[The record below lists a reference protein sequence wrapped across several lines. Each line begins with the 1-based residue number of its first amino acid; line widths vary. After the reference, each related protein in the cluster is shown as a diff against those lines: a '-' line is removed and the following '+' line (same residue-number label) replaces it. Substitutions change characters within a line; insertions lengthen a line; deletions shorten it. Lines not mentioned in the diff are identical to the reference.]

1 MDDMHE
7 IKDLLR
13 EIRDIQKAHF
23 ARYEEFTQAVL
34 DRQQASAEDV
44 QRGREEQRRY
54 REEMRHVVKESQQRV
69 RALQTSRWVFLAI
82 AIAVA
87 VLTVG
92 GVMIAFVLRMA
103 RM

>member
-7 IKDLLR
+7 ITELLR
-13 EIRDIQKAHF
+13 EIRDLQKAHF
-23 ARYEEFTQAVL
+23 ERYQEFTQAVL
-34 DRQQASAEDV
+34 DRQEANAEDV

-69 RALQTSRWVFLAI
+69 RALQASRWVFLAI
-82 AIAVA
+82 AIAIA
-87 VLTVG
+87 VLAVG
-92 GVMIAFVLRMA
+92 GVMMAVVFRLA